1 MDFDEQSLKAAL
13 TGKDFGMPLHFYQD
27 TSSTNVQAFRL
38 AEEGAPEGTVVIADS
53 QTQGKGRLRR
63 QWFSPP
69 GANLYVSVVLR
80 PALTAAAAAPLT
92 IMAGVAVA
100 AALSSFCLTPLQLK
114 WPNDVLLNQRKVA
127 GILMEM
133 KTRGK
138 GVQFVVLGVGVNI
151 NMKKAEILPL
161 LAPIAT
167 SLCIEAG
174 REFSRLAVA
183 VNTLT
188 SIGSWYQAF
197 LRQGVLAVREAW
209 LGYAQVLDRTIE
221 ATCGNEIIRGRV
233 TGMDEGGA
241 LTIRTA
247 HGGSRRIIVGDTF
260 LIKD

>member
-13 TGKDFGMPLHFYQD
+13 TGKDFGMPLHFYRD
-27 TSSTNVQAFRL
+27 TSSTNVEALCLAQA
-38 AEEGAPEGTVVIADS
+38 GATEGTVVIADS

-69 GANLYVSVVLR
+69 GGNLYASVILR
-80 PALTAAAAAPLT
+80 PPLTTAAAAPLT
-92 IMAGVAVA
+92 IMAGGAVA

-114 WPNDVLLNQRKVA
+114 WPNDVLLNRRKVA

-133 KTRGK
+133 KTLGK
-138 GVQFVVLGVGVNI
+138 ETQFVVLGVGVNI
-151 NMKKAEILPL
+151 NMKKAEIAPL
-161 LAPIAT
+161 LAPIVT

-174 REFSRLAVA
+174 REFSRLAVT
-183 VNTLT
+183 VNLLT
-188 SIGSWYQAF
+188 SVGSWYQAF
-197 LRQGVLAVREAW
+197 LRQGLLAVREAW

-221 ATCGNEIIRGRV
+221 ATCGNEIVRGRV

-247 HGGSRRIIVGDTF
+247 HGGLRRIIVGDTL